1 MRPWPG
7 RGVRGPGMLARA
19 VVARAASCAAR
30 GHSCR
35 LITYWPARSMLTHF
49 ETRIARQG
57 HSRAYLLL
65 ALEHGVLGSTLEG
78 AARGHDQVYGPC
90 KFYY

>member
-30 GHSCR
+30 
-35 LITYWPARSMLTHF
+35 
-49 ETRIARQG
+49 G